1 MEFIRKPVITEKST
15 KLGDKLNQFV
25 FRVDVKANKIQ
36 IKKAIESLYGVS
48 IVSVNTMIYPG
59 KHKSRYTKNG
69 MVQGKTSRFKKAVIT
84 LKDGDTIDFYSNV

>member
-59 KHKSRYTKNG
+59 KNKSRYTKNG

-84 LKDGDTIDFYSNV
+84 LKDGDTIDF

>member
-59 KHKSRYTKNG
+59 KNKS
-69 MVQGKTSRFKKAVIT
+69 
-84 LKDGDTIDFYSNV
+84 